1 MQTTVNPT
9 EESEL
14 IVNDTTFL
22 SLTREVFLYKNS
34 FRQKNIKEESPCTKK
49 CNKLTSVY
57 LFCHKIQK

>member
-34 FRQKNIKEESPCTKK
+34 FRQKNIKEERKWQRLKS
-49 CNKLTSVY
+49 NSLS
-57 LFCHKIQK
+57 